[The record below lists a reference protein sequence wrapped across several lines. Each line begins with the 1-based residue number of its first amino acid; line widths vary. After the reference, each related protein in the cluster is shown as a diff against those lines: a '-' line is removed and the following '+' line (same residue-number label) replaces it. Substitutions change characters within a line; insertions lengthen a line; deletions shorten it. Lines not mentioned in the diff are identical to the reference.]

1 MAFYKRRAPKTRRGL
16 AKKGLRK
23 RWYLDAT
30 IGKNVPIIGGT
41 GLRMGTGMVK
51 RAVRQELARRQDTK
65 ILAGHQAFTGSLGMD
80 TIYTVSP
87 CQAIVQGTDKNQRV
101 GNEIFLRYIRLHGL
115 LGNSST
121 VPETRYRVM
130 CIATNKTYTG
140 STPYDWTG
148 AGAVSASWIT
158 DGLFIRP
165 SGTLLYNALIDN
177 QNTNFQVLLDKKI
190 IVRSDVAS
198 MTKTVPFDVSCKVMK
213 RVVFQPLHPV
223 LFVTGIIICLLFH
236 TQPARQLMTL

>member
-1 MAFYKRRAPKTRRGL
+1 
-16 AKKGLRK
+16 
-23 RWYLDAT
+23 
-30 IGKNVPIIGGT
+30 
-41 GLRMGTGMVK
+41 MGTGMVK

-87 CQAIVQGTDKNQRV
+87 QQAIVQGTDKQNRI

-115 LGNSST
+115 VGNSST

-148 AGAVSASWIT
+148 AGAVSATWLT

-190 IVRSDVAS
+190 IVRSDTAS
-198 MTKTVPFDVSCKVMK
+198 MVKTVPFDVTCKVMK
-213 RVVFQPLHPV
+213 RVVFPSSSAGPLRNWNYYMLIIPYSAGKALNDPV
-223 LFVTGIIICLLFH
+223 GFVDSEYLVSFTDS
-236 TQPARQLMTL
+236 